1 MSSNFKMSKKNILID
16 MSATII
22 HHGHIRLINKASK
35 FGKVII
41 ALTRDSQIKKFKGY
55 KPEIKFSHRKEILMN
70 IKRVFQVIP
79 CDFYITKNFL
89 KKYKIDF
96 LVHGNDNKNDIE
108 RTKMKI
114 FKRTKGISSTIIR
127 KKVLKNLKLINKKKI
142 K

>member
-1 MSSNFKMSKKNILID
+1 MSKKNILID

-35 FGKVII
+35 IGKVII
-41 ALTRDSQIKKFKGY
+41 ALTKDKEIENFKGY

-70 IKRVFQVIP
+70 IKNVSKVTP
-79 CDFYITKNFL
+79 CNFYITKSFL
-89 KKYKIDF
+89 KKHKIDF

-108 RTKMKI
+108 KHKMKI

-127 KKVLKNLKLINKKKI
+127 KKVLKNFKLVNEKKNKKK
-142 K
+142 